1 MVGGIPPTTT
11 QAQLHVCCLLRHLP
25 PITALGALPAGT
37 LDHLPTIGERMST
50 EPVEAT
56 ATLSIDTGLPPVP
69 FKLVKHIQA
78 GEFPDVG
85 ELLPDRLGI
94 RTESTDK
101 DDKKPTLKKRQV
113 TGIQEWVPCYCIYT
127 AVVLAKYPEQ
137 NQDMLG
143 YRALIV
149 EACTEYEED
158 SWLGYDSR
166 FRQMVAATP
175 GTTWAKIEPT
185 RWNMEMF

>member
-1 MVGGIPPTTT
+1 
-11 QAQLHVCCLLRHLP
+11 
-25 PITALGALPAGT
+25 
-37 LDHLPTIGERMST
+37 MST

-78 GEFPDVG
+78 GEFPDVA

-101 DDKKPTLKKRQV
+101 DDKKLTLKKRQV
-113 TGIQEWVPCYCIYT
+113 TGILEWVPRYCIYT
-127 AVVLAKYPEQ
+127 AVELAKYPEQ

-143 YRALIV
+143 YMALIMVWRPARSTKRTHGWGMTVGFARWWLRPPAQHGLRSNQPGGTWKYFEEV
-149 EACTEYEED
+149 EIRIKC
-158 SWLGYDSR
+158 
-166 FRQMVAATP
+166 
-175 GTTWAKIEPT
+175 WAVICPSTLDFVWSFLKYKVMPNTKNKSISK
-185 RWNMEMF
+185 MCL